1 MLVLRTML
9 KKWFI
14 SVVFIL
20 SFLLSQGQGNKVIYY
35 LYLLGDGGEPGI
47 VNVAYKDVL
56 QSLRRQHEGTPSA
69 VVFLGDNIYPKGLED
84 EESPHRQTGEKI
96 LNDQLKLIGEKS
108 ATFFIPGNH
117 DWKRG
122 RMQGLQQVL
131 NQQAWIDSLKNPT
144 IRFLPGGGCPG
155 PVEIPLAD
163 HLVLV
168 IMDSQWWLH
177 PWEKPE
183 GESSLCEQ
191 KTPQEVMGALEDI
204 LQRNRGKQVVIAAHH
219 PVYTYGQHGGRFTLK
234 DHLFPLT
241 NASKNLYFPLPVLG
255 SIYPIY
261 RKVFGS
267 AQDLASPVYKTY
279 SQGLVA
285 LLKQYP
291 GTIHVAGH
299 EHALE
304 YILKDSIHYL
314 VSGAASKAAPVKKK
328 GYAKFARSEVGFVRI
343 ALHTSGDARIDY
355 FAGNNSN
362 PIYSRNVEARPA
374 KVSEDIPAIP
384 VASKVTAKASDRY
397 KANRGRQRWMG
408 ANYRDVWATELN
420 IPVFDFMVDGEA
432 LKVVQQGGGQQTLS
446 LRLEDSH
453 GKQYTLRSVEK
464 YPEKAIP
471 KSFRGTFAQDVV
483 QDQIS
488 AAHPYGAL
496 IIPPLADAAGI
507 YHTNPKLVWLADD
520 PRLGVYRKNF
530 SNRMMMLEERPE
542 GEARD
547 KPYFGNAEDI
557 VSTFKVIDK
566 LAKDNDHRVDER
578 FVLRSRLFD
587 LWIGDWDRH
596 DDQWRW
602 AEFDKKKGKTYRPI
616 PRDRDQAFFVN
627 EGRIPKVFSRKWA
640 LPKLQGFDENLKE
653 VPGFMFNGRYFDRS
667 FLTSLQRE
675 DWIKEANDLRAVL
688 TDQVIEDAVRQWPEA
703 IYKLHGEEIA
713 SKLKVR
719 REKLATWGL
728 AYYHFLAEAV
738 NVVGSDKHELF
749 KVTYLEHGD
758 VEVKVFKTTK
768 EGEVKDQLYE
778 RKFLKKETKEIRL
791 YGLGGK
797 DQFEFF
803 GPSQKGIKVRVIGGK
818 GEDMVK
824 NESGSKPQVY
834 DKPGGMQIAKGS
846 KITDKRSEDPQVNV
860 YDRKEFKYNLL
871 APLVILNYNVDDGL
885 FLGGGF
891 FKTQHGFRKSP
902 FKARHFFLGSYA
914 PNTGSFNLKYV
925 GHFTHIIGRWSGEVD
940 ADIKS
945 PNFVNNFFGL
955 GNETIFDKNIQENPA
970 LNIDKAISFY
980 RLRFREWQLDLRLSR
995 KIGGKGFF
1003 KVGPSLQFVELER
1016 NNSEGRFVQDFEAS
1030 VAEPILE
1037 VFRKFTGAG
1046 YSWGIDNR
1054 NTPMFTTRGMYFEQ
1068 TSRWMGELGS
1078 NTSNNSFSSHTA
1090 SLSFYQS
1097 FRFPARVTFASRV
1110 AGGISTGDYQIYQAQ
1125 ILDGKTELRGFRKTR
1140 FYGDSKLFF
1149 NNEVRIKLGD
1159 LRSYFLPGGIGVTF
1173 FYDLGR
1179 VWYENDAGIDPTA
1192 PTGTSTV
1199 WHNGYGAGIWLAPF
1213 NMAVI
1218 STELAHSVEGTLFNF
1233 RLGFLF

>member
-1 MLVLRTML
+1 MKKLLVPIL
-9 KKWFI
+9 F
-14 SVVFIL
+14 VL
-20 SFLLSQGQGNKVIYY
+20 SFLPCMGQQDNDIFY
-35 LYLLGDGGEPGI
+35 LYLLGDGGEPD
-47 VNVAYKDVL
+47 VSKVAYKEVL
-56 QSLRRQHEGTPSA
+56 QSLKKQHEGTTSA
-69 VVFLGDNIYPKGLED
+69 VVFLGDNVYPKGMED
-84 EESPHRQTGEKI
+84 EESTHRLAGEKI
-96 LNDQLKLIGEKS
+96 LKDQIELVGLGGSI
-108 ATFFIPGNH
+108 FFIPGNH

-122 RMQGLQQVL
+122 RMDGLSQLL
-131 NQQAWIDSLKNPT
+131 NQQAWIDSLKNPA
-144 IRFLPGGGCPG
+144 IQFLPREGCPG
-155 PVEIPLAD
+155 PVEIALTGK
-163 HLVLV
+163 LVLV

-183 GESSLCEQ
+183 GENSLCEQ
-191 KTPQEVMGALEDI
+191 KSPQEVMGALEDI

-219 PVYTYGQHGGRFTLK
+219 PVYTYGQHGGVFTLK

-241 NASKNLYFPLPVLG
+241 NAVKDLYFPLPGIG
-255 SIYPIY
+255 SIYPVY

-267 AQDLASPVYKTY
+267 AQDVASPLYKTY
-279 SQGLVA
+279 SQGLAA

-291 GTIHVAGH
+291 GAIHVSGH
-299 EHALE
+299 EHALQ
-304 YILKDSIHYL
+304 YIMKDSVHYL
-314 VSGAASKAAPVKKK
+314 VSGSAAKSTPVKKK
-328 GYAKFARSEVGFVRI
+328 GYAQFVKSEVGFVRI
-343 ALHTSGDARIDY
+343 ALQASGNARIDY
-355 FAGNNSN
+355 FGGNDPN
-362 PIYSRNVEARPA
+362 PVFVRQVEIKPTPVLINAPP
-374 KVSEDIPAIP
+374 IPA
-384 VASKVTAKASDRY
+384 ASEVTVKASERY
-397 KANRGRQRWMG
+397 KANRARKRWMG
-408 ANYRDVWATELN
+408 ANYRDVWGTE
-420 IPVFDFMVDGEA
+420 IKVPVFDFKEGDQV
-432 LKVVQQGGGQQTLS
+432 LRVVQQGGGQQTLS
-446 LRLEDSH
+446 LRLEDSQ

-471 KSFRGTFAQDVV
+471 KAFRGTFAQDVV

-496 IIPPLADAAGI
+496 IIPPLAAAAGI

-520 PRLGVYRKNF
+520 PRLGVYRKA
-530 SNRMMMLEERPE
+530 SANRLMMFEERPE
-542 GEARD
+542 GDARD
-547 KPYFGNAEDI
+547 KAFFGNAEDI

-566 LAKDNDHRVDER
+566 LAKDNDHQVDER

-602 AEFDKKKGKTYRPI
+602 AEFDKKKGNLYRPI

-627 EGRIPKVFSRKWA
+627 EGKIPKVFSRKWA

-675 DWIKEANDLRAVL
+675 DWIKEVNELKAVL
-688 TDQVIEDAVRQWPEA
+688 TDEVIEEAVRQWPEE
-703 IYKLHGEEIA
+703 IYKLHGEEIVR
-713 SKLKVR
+713 KLKVR
-719 REKLATWGL
+719 RGKLETFAL
-728 AYYHFLAEAV
+728 AYYRFLAEAV

-749 KVTYLEHGD
+749 KITYLDHGD
-758 VEVKVFKTTK
+758 IGVKVFKTTK
-768 EGEVKDQLYE
+768 DGEVKDELYE
-778 RKFLKKETKEIRL
+778 RKFLKQETNEIRL

-803 GPSQKGIKVRVIGGK
+803 GPSTKGIKVRVIGGK
-818 GEDMVK
+818 GEDRIENK
-824 NESGSKPQVY
+824 TGAKPLVY
-834 DKPGGMQIAKGS
+834 DKPGGIEIAEGS
-846 KITDKRSEDPQVNV
+846 KINDKRSDNPQVNT

-871 APLVILNYNVDDGL
+871 APLVIFNYNVDDGL

-955 GNETIFDKNIQENPA
+955 GNESVFDKNVNENPA

-980 RLRFREWQLDLRLSR
+980 RLRFREWLLDLRLSR

-1003 KVGPSLQFVELER
+1003 KAGPSLQFVELER
-1016 NNSEGRFVQDFEAS
+1016 NNSEGRFVQDFEAAS
-1030 VAEPILE
+1030 SEPILE
-1037 VFRKFTGAG
+1037 VFRKFAGAG

-1054 NTPMFTTRGMYFEQ
+1054 NTPVFTTRGIFFEQ

-1078 NTSNNSFSSHTA
+1078 NTGNNSFTSHTA
-1090 SLSFYQS
+1090 SISLYQS

-1159 LRSYFLPGGIGVTF
+1159 LRSYLLPGAIGITF
-1173 FYDLGR
+1173 FYDVGR

>member
-1 MLVLRTML
+1 ML
-9 KKWFI
+9 KRFLI
-14 SVVFIL
+14 PVIFIL
-20 SFLLSQGQGNKVIYY
+20 SFLPSQGQEDKDVFY

-47 VNVAYKDVL
+47 SEVAYKDVL
-56 QSLRRQHEGTPSA
+56 QSLRRQHVGVPSA
-69 VVFLGDNIYPKGLED
+69 VVFLGDNIYPKGMED
-84 EESPHRQTGEKI
+84 EESSHWQTGGKI
-96 LNDQLKLIGEKS
+96 LTGQLELVGLGDP
-108 ATFFIPGNH
+108 TFFIPGNH

-122 RMQGLQQVL
+122 RMDGLRQLL
-131 NQQAWIDSLKNPT
+131 NQQAWIDSLKNP
-144 IRFLPGGGCPG
+144 IIQFLPGGGCPG
-155 PVEIPLAD
+155 PVEVSLAD
-163 HLVLV
+163 HLMLV
-168 IMDSQWWLH
+168 ILDSQWWLH
-177 PWEKPE
+177 SWEKPE
-183 GESSLCEQ
+183 GENSLCEQ
-191 KTPQEVMGALEDI
+191 KSPQEVMGALEDI
-204 LQRNRGKQVVIAAHH
+204 LQRNRGKQVVVVAHH
-219 PVYTYGQHGGRFTLK
+219 PVYTYGQHGGNFTLK

-241 NASKNLYFPLPVLG
+241 NAHKDLYLPLPVIG

-261 RKVFGS
+261 RKAFGS
-267 AQDLASPVYKTY
+267 AQDVASPVYKTY
-279 SQGLVA
+279 SQGLA
-285 LLKQYP
+285 TLLKQYP

-299 EHALE
+299 EHALQ
-304 YILKDSIHYL
+304 YILKDSVHYL
-314 VSGAASKAAPVKKK
+314 VSGSASKVTPVRKR
-328 GYAKFARSEVGFVRI
+328 GYAQFARSAVGFVRI
-343 ALHTSGDARIDY
+343 ALHASGDARMDY
-355 FAGNNSN
+355 FSDNN
-362 PIYSRNVEARPA
+362 PDPVFSR
-374 KVSEDIPAIP
+374 I
-384 VASKVTAKASDRY
+384 AKAKPVPMQEEIPTVPVGGEVTVKASERY
-397 KANRGRQRWMG
+397 KANRARKRWMG
-408 ANYRDVWATELN
+408 ANYRDVWATAVKV
-420 IPVFDFMVDGEA
+420 PVFDFEA
-432 LKVVQQGGGQQTLS
+432 EGQVLKVVQQGGGQQTLS
-446 LRLEDSH
+446 LRLEDGQ

-471 KSFRGTFAQDVV
+471 KAFRGTFAQDVV

-520 PRLGVYRKNF
+520 PRLGIYRKNF
-530 SNRMMMLEERPE
+530 GSRLMMFEERPE
-542 GEARD
+542 GDARD
-547 KPYFGNAEDI
+547 MAFFGNAEDI

-566 LAKDNDHRVDER
+566 LAKDNDHRIDEQ

-587 LWIGDWDRH
+587 LWLGDWDRH

-602 AEFDKKKGKTYRPI
+602 AEFDKKKGKIYRPI

-667 FLTSLQRE
+667 FLASRQQE

-703 IYKLHGEEIA
+703 IYKLHGEDIIK
-713 SKLKVR
+713 KLKVR
-719 REKLATWGL
+719 REKLATFAL
-728 AYYHFLAEAV
+728 AYYRFLAEAV

-749 KVTYLEHGD
+749 KITYLDNGD
-758 VEVKVFKTTK
+758 AEVKVFKTTK

-778 RKFLKKETKEIRL
+778 RKFSKDETKEIRL

-803 GPSQKGIKVRVIGGK
+803 GPSRKGIKVRVIGGK
-818 GEDMVK
+818 GEDRIK
-824 NESGSKPQVY
+824 NETQTRPQVY
-834 DKPGGMQIAKGS
+834 DKPGGMQIAAGS
-846 KITDKRSEDPQVNV
+846 KITDERSDDPQVNL

-871 APLVILNYNVDDGL
+871 APLVIFNYNVDDGL
-885 FLGGGF
+885 FFGGGF
-891 FKTQHGFRKSP
+891 LKTQHGFRKNP
-902 FKARHFFLGSYA
+902 FKARHFFLGSFA
-914 PNTGSFNLKYV
+914 PLTGSFNLKYV
-925 GHFTHIIGRWSGEVD
+925 GHYTQIVGKWSGEVD

-955 GNETIFDKNIQENPA
+955 GNETIFDKNVNENPA

-980 RLRFREWQLDLRLSR
+980 RLRFREWLLDLRLSR

-1016 NNSEGRFVQDFEAS
+1016 DNNEGRFVQDFEAS
-1030 VAEPILE
+1030 VSEPVLE
-1037 VFRKFTGAG
+1037 VFRKFAGAG

-1054 NTPMFTTRGMYFEQ
+1054 NTPVFTTRGIFFEQ

-1078 NTSNNSFSSHTA
+1078 NTGNNSFTSHTA
-1090 SLSFYQS
+1090 SVSLYHA

-1140 FYGDSKLFF
+1140 FYGDSKLVF

-1159 LRSYFLPGGIGVTF
+1159 LRSYFLPGAIGVTL
-1173 FYDLGR
+1173 FYDVGR

-1192 PTGTSTV
+1192 PSGTSRV

-1213 NMAVI
+1213 NMAVV
-1218 STELAHSVEGTLFNF
+1218 STELAHSLEGTLFNF